1 MEFFPAEVAVSC
13 LAPGLRHCVRLL
25 EALDCLSGHSAAS
38 WREQVQGGDKA
49 PMAERRAELLEE
61 LRTLPPRLVTL
72 AQKLRGYPPRS
83 ERGRYTAALLEG
95 RSGSDLK
102 QAAKL
107 SKRAMN
113 ECRVW
118 LKGFVE

>member
-25 EALDCLSGHSAAS
+25 EELDGVPGHSASS
-38 WREQVQGGDKA
+38 WRERVQGGSSA
-49 PMAERRAELLEE
+49 PAAERRVELMEE
-61 LRTLPPRLVTL
+61 LQAMPPRLVKI
-72 AQKLRGYPPRS
+72 AERLRGYPPRS
-83 ERGRYTAALLEG
+83 ERGRYVAALLG
-95 RSGSDLK
+95 GCSGSDLK

-113 ECRVW
+113 ECRGW